1 MYKYNATIAQTMN
14 KIIDAEIIHL
24 DDASIIKYQSIKF
37 RVWTAYR

>member
-14 KIIDAEIIHL
+14 KIIDVEIIHL
-24 DDASIIKYQSIKF
+24 DDTSIIKYQSIKF